1 MRVYEVPHFHFGQGQ
16 IDGHRRP
23 LPGGETRRVHLLAAS
38 ARQEGLQEEER
49 RRRGSGGEG
58 PGCQFRSKKNWH
70 ENQHEFMPFFML
82 VFKPKLQ

>member
-16 IDGHRRP
+16 IDGRRRP
-23 LPGGETRRVHLLAAS
+23 LPAGETRRVHLRAAS

-58 PGCQFRSKKNWH
+58 PVRLLPRLGPQLGIELDDRSESSN
-70 ENQHEFMPFFML
+70 
-82 VFKPKLQ
+82 